1 MPYGDEY
8 QQLRGPL
15 KGGGGIKTK
24 PIAQPIN
31 LMKSLLEKLAL
42 PLLTSLRA
50 GLKNWITTIIGVCM
64 IVMGIFDGGEV
75 SMEII
80 TAGIAM
86 IFARDAGKSSQESGI
101 RPEIIETK

>member
-1 MPYGDEY
+1 MSYGDEY
-8 QQLRGPL
+8 QQLRSPL

-64 IVMGIFDGGEV
+64 IALGIVDGSEV
-75 SMEII
+75 SIEAIMG
-80 TAGIAM
+80 GIAL

-101 RPEIIETK
+101 RPEIIE